1 MKVEEMRGLS
11 DAELRARIGELEEE
25 RFRLGFRSATEAL
38 EDPLR
43 LRFVRRDIARLRTI
57 LSENEQAA
65 QGGQQGTRR
74 AAR

>member
-57 LSENEQAA
+57 LSEKEQAA